1 MVCTLHTRSARI
13 FFIWTTTSALP
24 NWTIQ
29 TKDGVRVLFN
39 RIVLSEKGKKKGKKD
54 QGRIRFL
61 FPLIGRPLV
70 DQPGSD
76 VSLELSV
83 ELPCEDEY
91 NGYARCKPAGHESG
105 RAARGASGG

>member
-1 MVCTLHTRSARI
+1 MLEYSSYGQLH
-13 FFIWTTTSALP
+13 LLY
-24 NWTIQ
+24 Q
-29 TKDGVRVLFN
+29 TGLSKRKTGYVGRVLFN

-54 QGRIRFL
+54 QGRIRFR

-76 VSLELSV
+76 VSLKLSV

>member
-1 MVCTLHTRSARI
+1 M
-13 FFIWTTTSALP
+13 
-24 NWTIQ
+24 
-29 TKDGVRVLFN
+29 FN
-39 RIVLSEKGKKKGKKD
+39 RIVLNEKGKKKGKKD
-54 QGRIRFL
+54 QGRIRFR